1 MNALIEDEDRS
12 KIIWLS
18 FKPFRGSMHGLENDY
33 IGLDRIHEACK
44 ALEYFVPSFGRNYI
58 AAVEAALKQ
67 S

>member
-1 MNALIEDEDRS
+1 
-12 KIIWLS
+12 
-18 FKPFRGSMHGLENDY
+18 MHGLENDY